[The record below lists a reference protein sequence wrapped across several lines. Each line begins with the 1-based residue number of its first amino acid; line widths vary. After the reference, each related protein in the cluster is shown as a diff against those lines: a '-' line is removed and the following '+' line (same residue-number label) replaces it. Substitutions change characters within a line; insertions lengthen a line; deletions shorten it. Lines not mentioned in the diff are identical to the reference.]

1 MSIWPKW
8 STVVS
13 TMRRRS
19 SGTSRS
25 PGMTR
30 SVSEATARRFV
41 SLRAVRATRAPRSR
55 KARTHAAPIP
65 SDAPVTRATLPSIR
79 MEGRAG
85 EAIIVHMPQQLL
97 PLFPL
102 ETVLFP
108 RTPLPLH
115 IFEDRYKEMMREIL
129 AGDGEFGVVQAGEKG
144 IVNTGCTAVVDKIM
158 RRYDDGRMDLVA
170 VGRRRFEIM
179 ELDDERQ
186 FLRGA
191 VSFFDDEEFEP
202 VDDQVRLKVLQGYR
216 EMVDMSIPQS
226 YQQPTLTDPQ
236 LSFQLA
242 QCLPDLTFRQVLL
255 ATRSEG
261 ERMQQIAAFLD
272 KWLPGQR
279 RTAHVRAVAPL
290 NGHGKAPDSL

>member
-1 MSIWPKW
+1 
-8 STVVS
+8 
-13 TMRRRS
+13 
-19 SGTSRS
+19 
-25 PGMTR
+25 
-30 SVSEATARRFV
+30 
-41 SLRAVRATRAPRSR
+41 
-55 KARTHAAPIP
+55 
-65 SDAPVTRATLPSIR
+65 
-79 MEGRAG
+79 
-85 EAIIVHMPQQLL
+85 MPQQLL